1 MMPAP
6 PSLVR
11 LAGNNM
17 GRLLL
22 GPLILPVLWE
32 MGRKEEEKAGRSGG
46 RKVTV
51 VTAQVEGDGC
61 CGNEKGKGLTDEIV
75 NGALEVNMK
84 LNCFL

>member
-1 MMPAP
+1 
-6 PSLVR
+6 
-11 LAGNNM
+11 M
-17 GRLLL
+17 GD
-22 GPLILPVLWE
+22 GE
-32 MGRKEEEKAGRSGG
+32 EGGRKAGRSGG

-61 CGNEKGKGLTDEIV
+61 RGNEKGKGLTDEIV

>member
-1 MMPAP
+1 
-6 PSLVR
+6 
-11 LAGNNM
+11 M
-17 GRLLL
+17 GD
-22 GPLILPVLWE
+22 GE
-32 MGRKEEEKAGRSGG
+32 EGGRKAGRSGG

-61 CGNEKGKGLTDEIV
+61 CGNEKGKGLTDEIL